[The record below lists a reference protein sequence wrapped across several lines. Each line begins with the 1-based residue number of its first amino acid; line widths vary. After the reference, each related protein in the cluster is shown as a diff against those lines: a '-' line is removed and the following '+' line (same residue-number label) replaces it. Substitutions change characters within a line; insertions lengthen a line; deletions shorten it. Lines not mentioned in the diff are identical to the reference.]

1 MYKIN
6 NKINNKKIK
15 KSQVKINFET
25 SKEDLEV
32 DNITFKEF
40 VEKYYP
46 NFNYLV
52 KDNKTTD
59 Y

>member
-1 MYKIN
+1 MYKIKN
-6 NKINNKKIK
+6 QSKKENK
-15 KSQVKINFET
+15 KSQVKITFET
-25 SKEDLEV
+25 SKENLEV

-46 NFNYLV
+46 NFSYLV
-52 KDNKTTD
+52 KDNKN

>member
-1 MYKIN
+1 MYKI
-6 NKINNKKIK
+6 KPIKKENKKKQIK
-15 KSQVKINFET
+15 ITFET

-46 NFNYLV
+46 NFSYLV
-52 KDNKTTD
+52 KND
-59 Y
+59 

>member
-1 MYKIN
+1 MYKIKNHN
-6 NKINNKKIK
+6 NKVNK

-25 SKEDLEV
+25 SKENLEV

-46 NFNYLV
+46 NFNYLF
-52 KDNKTTD
+52 KDK
-59 Y
+59 